1 MRRDLCM
8 FPLLFG
14 LQSGGAAET
23 VSAGDQGRARAGDQ
37 GRARAGDQ
45 GRARVDARAL
55 EWSVPISCNHLRS
68 FSAIA

>member
-1 MRRDLCM
+1 MRRDLYM

-37 GRARAGDQ
+37 GRAR
-45 GRARVDARAL
+45 VDARAL
-55 EWSVPISCNHLRS
+55 EWSVPFSCNHLRS